1 MKYLARTWL
10 VRVALAVSVAWIG
23 LVVRAGADHWQG
35 KKFPDISTNF
45 IVGYGSLVNSAS
57 RDSTAGAPTPA
68 IPVRVLGLF
77 GYIRSWNHHS
87 PPGSPAGFTALGL
100 RKQKPEESGVTING
114 VLYEAKGADMTKFD
128 QREAG
133 YVRVEVPISQV
144 EAVGWQ
150 RLPQTGHL
158 WIYVT
163 GNSESEAIQ
172 GVADENLR
180 EPDAAHP
187 LLQSYIDVVVEGGLE
202 YGSDFAREL
211 LDTTVGWSRFWL
223 NDRELARR
231 PWVHD
236 PKAAAVDKVMMSTRA
251 SAEFLASRAF
261 PEMYGERPRSDAA
274 K

>member
-1 MKYLARTWL
+1 MTYFARTWL

-77 GYIRSWNHHS
+77 GYIRSWNHQS

-163 GNSESEAIQ
+163 GNSDAEAVQ

>member
-10 VRVALAVSVAWIG
+10 IRVALAVAVAWIG
-23 LVVRAGADHWQG
+23 LLVRAGAGDWQG
-35 KKFPDISTNF
+35 QKLPATNF
-45 IVGYGSLVNSAS
+45 IVGYGSLINSAS
-57 RDSTAGAPTPA
+57 RDSTAGEPTPA

-77 GYIRSWNHHS
+77 GFIRSWNHHS
-87 PPGSPAGFTALGL
+87 PPDSLAGFTALGL
-100 RKQKPEESGVTING
+100 RKQKPGESGVTING

-133 YVRVEVPISQV
+133 YVRIEVPISQI

-150 RLPQTGHL
+150 RLPETGHL

-163 GNSESEAIQ
+163 RNSAAEAVQ
-172 GVADENLR
+172 VVADESLR
-180 EPDAAHP
+180 EPDADHP

-202 YGSDFAREL
+202 YGPDFAREL

-231 PWVHD
+231 PWVLD
-236 PKAAAVDKVMMSTRA
+236 PKATAVDEALKSTPA
-251 SAEFLASRAF
+251 SAAFLPSRAF
-261 PEMYGERPRSDAA
+261 PEIYSERLRPGAA